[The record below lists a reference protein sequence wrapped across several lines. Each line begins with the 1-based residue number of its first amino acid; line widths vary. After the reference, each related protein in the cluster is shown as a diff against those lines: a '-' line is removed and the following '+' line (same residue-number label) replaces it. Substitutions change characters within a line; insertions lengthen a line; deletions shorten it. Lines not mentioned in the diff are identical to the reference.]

1 VLLKTKEISVIPK
14 PKPLTQAERNWFE
27 LLQHLLLNP
36 PSKRISFYTV
46 GDKYIVGY
54 DNRFEPEIDRQL
66 SEYESGDV
74 CQAVEKL
81 GCEMY
86 CVKSAMPIHSTAG

>member
-1 VLLKTKEISVIPK
+1 MK

-27 LLQHLLLNP
+27 LLQYLLLNP

-46 GDKYIVGY
+46 GDRNIVAY
-54 DNRFEPEIDRQL
+54 DNRFESEIDRQL
-66 SEYESGDV
+66 GNYESGDV

-86 CVKSAMPIHSTAG
+86 CVSTAMPIHSTAG

>member
-1 VLLKTKEISVIPK
+1 MIPK

-27 LLQHLLLNP
+27 LLEHLLLNP

-46 GDKYIVGY
+46 GDRNMVAY

-66 SEYESGDV
+66 SSLESSDV
-74 CQAVEKL
+74 CCAVDTLK
-81 GCEMY
+81 CELY
-86 CVKSAMPIHSTAG
+86 HVNAAMLIHSTAG

>member
-1 VLLKTKEISVIPK
+1 MMPK

-27 LLQHLLLNP
+27 LLEHLLLNP

-46 GDKYIVGY
+46 GDRNMVAY

-66 SEYESGDV
+66 SSYESGDV
-74 CQAVEKL
+74 CRAVEKL
-81 GCEMY
+81 GCAMY
-86 CVKSAMPIHSTAG
+86 CVHAAMLIHSTAG